1 MGHASFPVLL
11 HQTPAAASRFVR
23 VVARLSRSAKP
34 PGRHFPGIGPSGIF
48 LGELEQIFAQNRI
61 GRIAGET
68 APSDSLATRRESISG
83 PSVVGALEILAGDI
97 GSVSVYVR

>member
-1 MGHASFPVLL
+1 LVSVAGRP
-11 HQTPAAASRFVR
+11 SRP
-23 VVARLSRSAKP
+23 AKP
-34 PGRHFPGIGPSGIF
+34 PGRHFPGIGLRGIF
-48 LGELEQIFAQNRI
+48 LGELEQIIAQNRI

-83 PSVVGALEILAGDI
+83 LSVAGALEILAGDI